1 MNISIGNDHA
11 GTTYKF
17 RIIEFLKSKHIDV
30 INHGT
35 DTDASVDYPDFV
47 HPVAKDVES
56 YKSTY
61 GILICGSANGV
72 AMTANKYKEVREGLC
87 WSKEIVE
94 LIRQHNNANILCI
107 PARYTSIPQALKMV
121 EIFL

>member
-35 DTDASVDYPDFV
+35 DTDASVDSLF
-47 HPVAKDVES
+47 
-56 YKSTY
+56 
-61 GILICGSANGV
+61 N
-72 AMTANKYKEVREGLC
+72 
-87 WSKEIVE
+87 
-94 LIRQHNNANILCI
+94 
-107 PARYTSIPQALKMV
+107 
-121 EIFL
+121 